1 MYSASMKGTL
11 SETIIPLTIT
21 LAYRT
26 IYRLNLH
33 FVRNAQ
39 EFSALKWSAVYQ
51 NISNIHNK
59 LQNSNHSDE
68 TQMMREY

>member
-1 MYSASMKGTL
+1 MSSMKGTL
-11 SETIIPLTIT
+11 SETIIPLTISNHFS
-21 LAYRT
+21 
-26 IYRLNLH
+26 IPYRLNLH

-59 LQNSNHSDE
+59 LQNSNHFDE
-68 TQMMREY
+68 TQMMKEY